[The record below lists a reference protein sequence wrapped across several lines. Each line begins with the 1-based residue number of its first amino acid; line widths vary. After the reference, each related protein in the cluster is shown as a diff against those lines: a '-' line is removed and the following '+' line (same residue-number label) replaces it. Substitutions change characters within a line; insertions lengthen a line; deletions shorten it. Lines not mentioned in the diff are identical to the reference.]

1 MKWFWIILLVLLV
14 VFLLWWLLDGRRRR
28 QSSTSVR
35 SSSREAV
42 GDRNTGGDIAT
53 GAGAVVGTMGATHE
67 AVTMADDAAGGRG
80 ETAADDMGDMA
91 DDAADMGDDT
101 GETATDAADAVDDM
115 AIPSDEPVDDLRNIG
130 GDISTGVG
138 MGSSTDDVAGMAD
151 RDADA
156 AADTT
161 DDIADADVADT
172 AADAMGDTGETGDMA
187 DADVADTAADAMGDT
202 GETGDMAD
210 ADVADTAA
218 DAMGDTGGAGMVGA
232 DDDDSMR
239 DIGGL
244 VAEVPDGP
252 YGSGSA
258 VPAEDG
264 SGPAGY
270 DIKGNADS
278 MLYHTSDSPYYE
290 RTRAEVWFDSEATAR
305 DAGFTRWDEN

>member
-28 QSSTSVR
+28 QSSTPVG

-42 GDRNTGGDIAT
+42 GDRDTGGDIAT
-53 GAGAVVGTMGATHE
+53 GAGAVVGTTGATHE

-80 ETAADDMGDMA
+80 DTAANDMGDMA

-130 GDISTGVG
+130 GAISTGVG
-138 MGSSTDDVAGMAD
+138 MGSATDDVAGTAD
-151 RDADA
+151 
-156 AADTT
+156 
-161 DDIADADVADT
+161 DDADT
-172 AADAMGDTGETGDMA
+172 AADAMGDTGDTGDMADAAADAMGDTGDTGYMA

-202 GETGDMAD
+202 GETDE
-210 ADVADTAA
+210 
-218 DAMGDTGGAGMVGA
+218 AGMAGA
-232 DDDDSMR
+232 DEDDSLR
-239 DIGGL
+239 NIGGL
-244 VAEVPDGP
+244 VAEIPDGP

-270 DIKGNADS
+270 EIKGNADL
-278 MLYHTSDSPYYE
+278 MLYHTPDSPYYE
-290 RTRAEVWFDSEATAR
+290 RTRADVWFDSEATAG

>member
-202 GETGDMAD
+202 G
-210 ADVADTAA
+210 
-218 DAMGDTGGAGMVGA
+218 GAGMVGA

-270 DIKGNADS
+270 DIKGNAHS

>member
-202 GETGDMAD
+202 G
-210 ADVADTAA
+210 
-218 DAMGDTGGAGMVGA
+218 GAGMVGA